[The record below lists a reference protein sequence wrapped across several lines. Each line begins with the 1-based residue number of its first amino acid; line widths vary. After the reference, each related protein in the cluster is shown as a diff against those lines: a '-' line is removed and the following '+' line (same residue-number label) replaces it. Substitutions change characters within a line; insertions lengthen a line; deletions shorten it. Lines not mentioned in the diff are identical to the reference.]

1 MARSYLPSN
10 GGVWLAPRVGLDQE
24 VPDNCRVE
32 WRVTNTG
39 VAALTAQAGR
49 GDFYTASTGNK
60 RWEEL
65 RYRGVHFVEAFI
77 VLRAG
82 DILVGKSKPFHV
94 VIE

>member
-1 MARSYLPSN
+1 MVTTRVPWARSALRSRI
-10 GGVWLAPRVGLDQE
+10 VDWLCSRFSQ
-24 VPDNCRVE
+24 R

-39 VAALTAQAGR
+39 VVALTAQAGR
-49 GDFYTASTGNK
+49 GGFYPSSTGTR

-77 VLRAG
+77 VLRSG
-82 DILVGKSKPFHV
+82 DTLVGKSKPFHV